1 MSRGGFFEVT
11 KNLPCRPLSLS
22 EAVVDR
28 DAPVGVPGQKK
39 PWIGLQACLNALQ
52 ESLVANLVLGNR
64 LLVSVNSLRH
74 RLPLETDRR
83 PRLSLYHFDQLFIR
97 LCNNSWKT
105 SPPRQRPDT
114 YVTCGGMPWKDA

>member
-1 MSRGGFFEVT
+1 MSRGGFFELT

-22 EAVVDR
+22 KAVVDR
-28 DAPVGVPGQKK
+28 DTPVGVPGQEK
-39 PWIGLQACLNALQ
+39 PWSGPQACLNALQ

-64 LLVSVNSLRH
+64 LLVSVNSLSH

-97 LCNNSWKT
+97 FSDNFWNCLLYT
-105 SPPRQRPDT
+105 SDAADDT
-114 YVTCGGMPWKDA
+114 P